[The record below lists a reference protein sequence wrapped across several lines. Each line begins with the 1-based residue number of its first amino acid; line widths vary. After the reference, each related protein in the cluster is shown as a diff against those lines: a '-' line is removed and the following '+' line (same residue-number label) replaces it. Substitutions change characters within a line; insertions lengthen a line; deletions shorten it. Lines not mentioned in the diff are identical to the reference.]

1 MRKDHFLET
10 IVPMMFCAAIRFV
23 IGIISVI
30 FVIIVPPLGLA
41 VLVIFNLIV
50 WRDSRVSRQRSFLL
64 MLSAAIERGIPLI
77 PALES
82 FGEEYSGWRGRA
94 RRLADALANGIPL
107 IDALR
112 LFGGFVPSESLPLI
126 QAGHRS
132 GRLAAAL
139 KRVAEQGDRS
149 GPVWQSV
156 ALRVFYLV
164 CVLIWCMLIWVFI
177 AIKILPAFEKIF
189 ADFGMDLPPM
199 TQTLFAFGDFAY
211 NFAAVLLLPVAL
223 VTFFLFCYVTL
234 CYLGI
239 IMFDL
244 PGLRWIVRRLDT
256 ATVLDT
262 LAFTTEASQ
271 PMPGALAAMAS
282 EYPRKS
288 VRRRLRFAW
297 LGVAE
302 GGDWCDSLLANRL
315 MGPADAGVLRAAAR
329 ADNLPWA
336 MHEMAD
342 SNRRRFAYRLQAV
355 VQVLSPIVLV
365 GVGLTIGFFVIACF
379 LPLVKLIECL
389 S

>member
-1 MRKDHFLET
+1 MRKAPLLESVMPVMFL
-10 IVPMMFCAAIRFV
+10 AAIQFV
-23 IGIISVI
+23 NA
-30 FVIIVPPLGLA
+30 IVGL
-41 VLVIFNLIV
+41 VFLVIFPPFGAAVLAALALFT
-50 WRDSRVSRQRSFLL
+50 WRSLRVNRQRSFLL
-64 MLSAAIERGIPLI
+64 MLSESIKRGIPLI
-77 PALES
+77 PALEA

-107 IDALR
+107 IDAIR
-112 LFGGFVPSESLPLI
+112 LFNGFVPSESLPLI

-139 KRVAEQGDRS
+139 KRAAKQGDQS

-156 ALRVFYLV
+156 ALRIFYLGWML
-164 CVLIWCMLIWVFI
+164 CVILLIWTFI
-177 AIKILPAFEKIF
+177 AVKILPAFEKIF

-199 TQTLFAFGDFAY
+199 TQTLFDIG
-211 NFAAVLLLPVAL
+211 NFAMNFGAVLFFPVGMFLIFLLG
-223 VTFFLFCYVTL
+223 YVTM
-234 CYLGI
+234 CYLGLLT
-239 IMFDL
+239 FDL

-271 PMPGALAAMAS
+271 PMPGALASLAS

-302 GGDWCDSLLANRL
+302 GGDWCDSLVANRL
-315 MGPADAGVLRAAAR
+315 MSSADAGVLRAAAR
-329 ADNLPWA
+329 ANNLPWA
-336 MHEMAD
+336 LHEMAD

-355 VQVLSPIVLV
+355 VQILSPIVIV

-379 LPLVKLIECL
+379 LPLVKLIEVL